1 MGNEFNKFYLKDNTY
16 IRYKVLGAGNNPLM
30 LFHTIRNRLEYS
42 YKVADLLKKK
52 YKIFLIDLP
61 GFGDSPINSKTN
73 YDEEFFTE
81 SVINLI
87 KELKLKNVIL
97 AGESIGA
104 VLPLTITFKVPK
116 LIKKIFLFNPYNYD
130 NYFGDG
136 IGRGNLF
143 AKFIMFHISIPM
155 LGNLFSAL
163 ENKFILK
170 NVMKGGFF
178 DIKNLSDSYLDLL
191 CTSLRKKGYV
201 YHFRNV
207 GWIQKGYMIKS
218 KNLLN
223 LYTEAMIGQ
232 LIPTK

>member
-1 MGNEFNKFYLKDNTY
+1 M
-16 IRYKVLGAGNNPLM
+16 GAGNNPLM

-42 YKVADLLKKK
+42 YKVADLLKK
-52 YKIFLIDLP
+52 YKNFSHRSSW
-61 GFGDSPINSKTN
+61 FGDSPINSKTN

-116 LIKKIFLFNPYNYD
+116 LIKKIFLFNLIITIITLAMELQRK
-130 NYFGDG
+130 F
-136 IGRGNLF
+136 I

-178 DIKNLSDSYLDLL
+178 DIKNLSESYLDLL

-207 GWIQKGYMIKS
+207 LSNYKSWVGFKKDMIKS

-232 LIPTK
+232 LILTK